1 MGPRRIILARHG
13 ETELN
18 RLGVVQGSGVDPG
31 LNDVGHRQAAQLF
44 GRLGGEV
51 DAVVSSGLVR
61 SDETVAAFVAA
72 GLPHRVDPR
81 LREICWGVHEGR
93 VATEDSREE
102 YAELM
107 ARWSSG
113 DLDAHLAGGESARAM
128 ADRLRAAWSDLT
140 RDDPGG
146 TVLAC
151 LHGRALRCLACIVDG
166 QPVRRMNAY
175 AHSNAGYYVA
185 VRSGAGGAWRLAE
198 RNVTTH
204 LRPTTAES

>member
-1 MGPRRIILARHG
+1 MGTQRILLARHG

-31 LNDVGHRQAAQLF
+31 LNDVGHRQAALLF
-44 GRLGGEV
+44 ERLGGEV

-61 SDETVAAFVAA
+61 SDETVAPFVAT

-81 LREICWGVHEGR
+81 LREICWGVHEGK
-93 VATEDSREE
+93 VATEESRAE
-102 YAELM
+102 YADLM
-107 ARWSSG
+107 GRWSSG
-113 DLDAHLAGGESARAM
+113 DLDARLAGGESAREM
-128 ADRLRAAWSDLT
+128 AERLRAAWGDLAGAAV
-140 RDDPGG
+140 GG

-185 VRSGAGGAWRLAE
+185 VRSGVGGPWRLTE

-204 LRPTTAES
+204 LHPVIAAS